1 MHCCLGPLR
10 RLVIHGTQSQSRKSR
25 EMRFSCGTSRKRSPR
40 RGSSRGMVENWPN
53 IGRDEKL
60 AKMKHW
66 RRRSQRRR
74 GLGGLLLLDCGVGGC
89 RRAGRSALH
98 RLHPPPQDGGLQPAW
113 LERQGGEEGLR
124 GALGGGGEG
133 GWTRGR
139 GRGRGVSW
147 ELSALEPSGCPD
159 SANLGKTRHISA
171 HLGSSRLI
179 SPRAAPTRQGAASTF
194 HAGDTCGASK
204 VGRRYVGVGLGGGRT
219 RTSHT
224 DALHA
229 GWAGGET
236 CGSGGGGCA
245 CAGGALLTAGADLGQ
260 SRTISGHLTS

>member
-1 MHCCLGPLR
+1 MVHNPLP
-10 RLVIHGTQSQSRKSR
+10 RKSR

-60 AKMKHW
+60 AEMKHW

-98 RLHPPPQDGGLQPAW
+98 RLHPPPQDEGLQPAW
-113 LERQGGEEGLR
+113 LERQGSEEGLR

-159 SANLGKTRHISA
+159 SANLGKSRHISA
-171 HLGSSRLI
+171 HLGSSRLELPRLGKERHRH
-179 SPRAAPTRQGAASTF
+179 STPETPAARRRLGGVTSASGWAAGAPGLATPTRCMRGGRAA
-194 HAGDTCGASK
+194 
-204 VGRRYVGVGLGGGRT
+204 RRAGVGAEGARARGGR
-219 RTSHT
+219 S
-224 DALHA
+224 
-229 GWAGGET
+229 
-236 CGSGGGGCA
+236 
-245 CAGGALLTAGADLGQ
+245 
-260 SRTISGHLTS
+260 